1 MELELKILKEKVIE
15 DEKNSGIGSMF
26 DDEKTSHQH
35 INLLKTKYM
44 KMRRDYEKKMQEL
57 NKIKLDVISDQ
68 YILNSQIDIIT
79 QHTAK
84 LYDNKHEYELQIKK
98 DLFDTDKKGKE
109 AQKAKLSLEADLRQ
123 LESELKKEDDQNYEN
138 VMILNQGKVRDEY
151 AGLRHD
157 RDMKLITANYDQV
170 QDDLAKIKAAKD
182 AADQVHQG
190 KADLQALIKD
200 EIKYRKDIEE
210 FHSEHQRLLIKVKVL
225 EDANAF
231 LEEKKEELEK
241 EKRQTEEANEE
252 LLKKKTEKEDNN
264 QKRLIAKIT
273 REKNQVIRELV
284 QKEDNQ
290 GDQNEEFSRKYNE
303 EFGKLDDLL
312 DGLTH
317 LHE

>member
-1 MELELKILKEKVIE
+1 
-15 DEKNSGIGSMF
+15 
-26 DDEKTSHQH
+26 
-35 INLLKTKYM
+35 
-44 KMRRDYEKKMQEL
+44 
-57 NKIKLDVISDQ
+57 
-68 YILNSQIDIIT
+68 
-79 QHTAK
+79 
-84 LYDNKHEYELQIKK
+84 
-98 DLFDTDKKGKE
+98 
-109 AQKAKLSLEADLRQ
+109 
-123 LESELKKEDDQNYEN
+123 
-138 VMILNQGKVRDEY
+138 MILNQGKVRDEY

-170 QDDLAKIKAAKD
+170 QYDLAKIKAAKD

-317 LHE
+317 LHEQRRLADDKEKTTREKIADYRKLIDELKAMIDTKQQNVDALLEKVKIEREVNVDEEERNRKLQKANTALKAKLEFIETRYDYTSSAKNMSIQDFKELIESNLNVNGTLTGFTADL